1 MVKILLM
8 DDDEAFASVLSEL
21 LAANGHSVRCCS
33 TASDAIE
40 LISKTRFDLLIT
52 DIIVRHDNK
61 TVPDGGISL
70 ISRLRGALSW
80 NLEPWM
86 KEMPIIAISGA
97 IHNQGLSDLLRITKD
112 LGADMALGKPTD
124 TGELLDAIHL
134 LTRKPKNSPQG

>member
-8 DDDEAFASVLSEL
+8 EDDDDFATVLSEV
-21 LAANGHSVRCCS
+21 LAANGHTVRVCV
-33 TASDAIE
+33 TASEAML
-40 LISKTRFDLLIT
+40 LIAKERFDLLIT
-52 DIIVRHDNK
+52 DIIIRQDNK

-70 ISRLRGALSW
+70 ISRLRGALGW

-97 IHNQGLSDLLRITKD
+97 IHNQGLSDLLRISKD

-124 TGELLDAIHL
+124 TDELLDAINL
-134 LTRKPKNSPQG
+134 VTRKAK